1 MENIANINVR
11 INGEI
16 YNAKIENNET
26 AQSFISRLPQEFEMK
41 ELNGNEKYAYM
52 NNSLPINLSIHQIMN
67 TSRVEI

>member
-52 NNSLPINLSIHQIMN
+52 NNMPI
-67 TSRVEI
+67 